1 MPIYEYACQSCGHNL
16 EALQKI
22 SDAPLSDCP
31 ACGRP
36 ELQKLISA
44 AGFVL
49 KGGGWYV
56 TDFRDK
62 GKKSGGADSAPG
74 KESAKESTKET
85 KSADS
90 ASAPSCGAGACPACD

>member
-1 MPIYEYACQSCGHNL
+1 MPIYEYACQSCGHSL

-36 ELQKLISA
+36 ELQKLVSA

-62 GKKSGGADSAPG
+62 GKKSGGTDSAP
-74 KESAKESTKET
+74 AKGDKDST
-85 KSADS
+85 A
-90 ASAPSCGAGACPACD
+90 AAPSCGAGACPACD